1 MSYEH
6 ILVPMDESPI
16 SYAALQ
22 HAEEIALKFGSKIT
36 VISVLALDPMIGVD
50 FYQIAPSITEY
61 VLAAEKNAQARIN
74 EVKETLLA
82 HGIQQVNTK
91 IVREVSPATGILNT
105 LNEIGAD
112 LIIMGSHGR
121 KGLKKFVLGSVA
133 QEVLGESFV
142 PVLIVKQ

>member
-22 HAEEIALKFGSKIT
+22 HAEEIAHSFGAKIT
-36 VISVLALDPMIGVD
+36 IISVLALDPMVGVD
-50 FYQIAPSITEY
+50 FYQVAPSITEY
-61 VLAAEKNAQARIN
+61 VLTAEKNAQARIN
-74 EVKETLLA
+74 EVKATLLE

-112 LIIMGSHGR
+112 LIVMGSHGR

>member
-6 ILVPMDESPI
+6 ILVPVDESPI
-16 SYAALQ
+16 SYAALK
-22 HAEEIALKFGSKIT
+22 HAEELALSNKSKVT
-36 VISVLALDPMIGVD
+36 VVSVLAVDPMFGVD
-50 FYQIAPSITEY
+50 FYQVAPSITEY
-61 VLAAEKNAQARIN
+61 VLAAEKNAQARLNDI
-74 EVKETLLA
+74 KTTLNA
-82 HGIQQVNTK
+82 HGVTDVTTK

-105 LNEIGAD
+105 LNEIDAD
-112 LIIMGSHGR
+112 LIVMGSHGR

>member
-6 ILVPMDESPI
+6 ILVPVDESPI

-22 HAEEIALKFGSKIT
+22 HAEELALTNGSKIT
-36 VISVLALDPMIGVD
+36 VISILAVDPMVGVD
-50 FYQIAPSITEY
+50 FYQVVPSITEY
-61 VLAAEKNAQARIN
+61 VLAAEKNAQARLN
-74 EVKETLLA
+74 EIKNNLIH
-82 HGIQQVNTK
+82 HGVTDVHVK
-91 IVREVSPATGILNT
+91 IVHEVSPATGILNV

-112 LIIMGSHGR
+112 LIVMGSHGR